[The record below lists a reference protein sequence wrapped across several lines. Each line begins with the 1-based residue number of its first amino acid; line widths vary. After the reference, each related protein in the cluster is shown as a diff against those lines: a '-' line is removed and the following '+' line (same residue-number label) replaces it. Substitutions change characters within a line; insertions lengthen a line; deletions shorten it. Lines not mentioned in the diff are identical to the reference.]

1 LRSGKA
7 FASDRKEVAV
17 YFRPVP
23 HLPFGQ
29 VGEATPN
36 VLRFGL
42 DPEAMTLDL
51 VGIGAQPHTLAPLNL
66 TAQTQPAEL
75 PAYGRLL
82 LDVLNGNAALSIR
95 GDEAEESW
103 RVLTPV
109 LSAWSKDLVPLEEYA
124 AGSEGPIGRPSH
136 PAASERSLDLGVEAG
151 V

>member
-1 LRSGKA
+1 
-7 FASDRKEVAV
+7 
-17 YFRPVP
+17 VP
-23 HLPFGQ
+23 HLPLGH

-42 DPEAMTLDL
+42 EPEAMALDL
-51 VGIGAQPHTLAPLNL
+51 VAVGSRPHTLAPLNM
-66 TAQTQPAEL
+66 TAQTEPAAL

-82 LDVLNGNAALSIR
+82 LDVLNGNPALSVR

-124 AGSEGPIGRPSH
+124 AGSDGLVGRPTH
-136 PAASERSLDLGVEAG
+136 PAWSERSLDLGVEPHM
-151 V
+151 